1 MIPINMETIKKR
13 IRQVAI
19 PEGILFQKR
28 INRTGC

>member
-1 MIPINMETIKKR
+1 MIQIDLETIEKG